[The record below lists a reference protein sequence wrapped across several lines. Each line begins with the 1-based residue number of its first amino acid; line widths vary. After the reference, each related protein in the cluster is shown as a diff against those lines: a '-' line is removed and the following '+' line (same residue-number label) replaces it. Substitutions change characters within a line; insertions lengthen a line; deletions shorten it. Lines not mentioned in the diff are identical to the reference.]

1 MFQRL
6 TIVTAAPRRSTSLM
20 LARGSKIRP
29 FSVQN
34 TSNCTRTAPK
44 PQAQNIHVGECG
56 GFVGVLCLKP
66 SSATHRINPNLFPSH
81 PRNTTILHQNCPFSF
96 PYFIPHPSS
105 LIPHPLLQETQWR

>member
-6 TIVTAAPRRSTSLM
+6 TIVTAPPRRSTSLM

-66 SSATHRINPNLFPSH
+66 SSATHRINPNPFHHTLETLPSCTKTVPFPF
-81 PRNTTILHQNCPFSF
+81 CF
-96 PYFIPHPSS
+96 SS
-105 LIPHPLLQETQWR
+105 LILYPLLQELQWR